1 MCSENR
7 ISMVLLS
14 VVNQRKLAEAFLTLS
29 CAGRKLN
36 RSARRNI
43 PLKEQLPYHKAPKI
57 VDFQS
62 KFDNTCTDLKKQ
74 FFCSESLIDP
84 SSNIFIC
91 WYLARG
97 IICPWNI
104 KKYAL
109 VAACQPYSL
118 LPHAHLSLINLEF

>member
-7 ISMVLLS
+7 ISMLLLS

-62 KFDNTCTDLKKQ
+62 KFDNTCKTLKNK
-74 FFCSESLIDP
+74 FFVQNHLLILP
-84 SSNIFIC
+84 LTFS
-91 WYLARG
+91 
-97 IICPWNI
+97 
-104 KKYAL
+104 YAGTW
-109 VAACQPYSL
+109 PG
-118 LPHAHLSLINLEF
+118 E